1 MEDRQIIDMYFQRLE
16 DAIVE
21 TKNKYGRLLI
31 SVAMGILKNMED
43 ALECENDTYMK
54 AWNSIPPQKQNILS
68 AFLSKITR
76 NISLD
81 RYDAM
86 HAEKRGGGEIL
97 LLLDE
102 LAETLG
108 DESDIKDSDITD
120 CLNRF
125 LENMKYEARN
135 IFMRRYW
142 FGDSISDIAKN
153 MECGESKIKMSLSR
167 SRKILKEQL
176 ESAGYIR

>member
-21 TKNKYGRLLI
+21 TKNKYGRLLVL
-31 SVAMGILKNMED
+31 VAMGILKNMED

-54 AWNSIPPQKQNILS
+54 AWNSIPPQKPNILS

-86 HAEKRGGGEIL
+86 HAEKRGGG
-97 LLLDE
+97 
-102 LAETLG
+102 
-108 DESDIKDSDITD
+108 
-120 CLNRF
+120 
-125 LENMKYEARN
+125 
-135 IFMRRYW
+135 
-142 FGDSISDIAKN
+142 
-153 MECGESKIKMSLSR
+153 
-167 SRKILKEQL
+167 
-176 ESAGYIR
+176 

>member
-21 TKNKYGRLLI
+21 TKNKYGRLLV

-54 AWNSIPPQKQNILS
+54 AWNSIPPQKPNILS

-108 DESDIKDSDITD
+108 DESDIKDSDITY

-125 LENMKYEARN
+125 LENMKY
-135 IFMRRYW
+135 
-142 FGDSISDIAKN
+142 
-153 MECGESKIKMSLSR
+153 
-167 SRKILKEQL
+167 
-176 ESAGYIR
+176 

>member
-21 TKNKYGRLLI
+21 TKNKYGRLLV

-54 AWNSIPPQKQNILS
+54 AWNPIPPQKPNILS

-86 HAEKRGGGEIL
+86 HAEKEVVEKFYYYLMSWLKLWEMRVISKTVIL
-97 LLLDE
+97 H
-102 LAETLG
+102 
-108 DESDIKDSDITD
+108 IV
-120 CLNRF
+120 
-125 LENMKYEARN
+125 
-135 IFMRRYW
+135 
-142 FGDSISDIAKN
+142 SIDFW
-153 MECGESKIKMSLSR
+153 KI
-167 SRKILKEQL
+167 
-176 ESAGYIR
+176 